1 MLGLKTLFGCGVL
14 GFIFFGAAQQI
25 PKPVT
30 PQQMAATNDA
40 IVLQA
45 LLKEVQQIRVSIPRA
60 NLNTFHADITLNRIK
75 MQKEL
80 IDRLNTRL
88 EETKALI
95 KKLSEESQENVLIR
109 KTLEQRLQNTY
120 DPVQRA
126 GLEYALEQLKLKSN
140 TASINIQ
147 ELNSQIY
154 RLTNQ
159 INMEQHRMDEL
170 NNRLDQVLRTIE
182 SQLDKQE
189 K

>member
-1 MLGLKTLFGCGVL
+1 MLGLKTLLGCAVL
-14 GFIFFGAAQQI
+14 GFIFFGAAQQV

-40 IVLQA
+40 MVLQA

-95 KKLSEESQENVLIR
+95 KKLNEESQENVLIR

-120 DPVQRA
+120 DPVQRG

-182 SQLDKQE
+182 AQLDKQE

>member
-1 MLGLKTLFGCGVL
+1 MLGLKTLLGCCVFGFV
-14 GFIFFGAAQQI
+14 IFGTAQQVT
-25 PKPVT
+25 KPMTAVNE
-30 PQQMAATNDA
+30 AAT
-40 IVLQA
+40 LQA

-60 NLNTFHADITLNRIK
+60 NLNTFHADITLNRIR
-75 MQKEL
+75 MQKEM

-88 EETKALI
+88 EETKTLI
-95 KKLSEESQENVLIR
+95 KKLTEESQENILIR

-126 GLEYALEQLKLKSN
+126 GLEYALEQTKLKTN

-147 ELNSQIY
+147 ELNNQIY
-154 RLTNQ
+154 KLTNQ
-159 INMEQHRMDEL
+159 ISMEQGRMDEL
-170 NNRLDQVLRTIE
+170 NNRLDQVMRTIE

>member
-14 GFIFFGAAQQI
+14 GFIFFGAAQQV

-30 PQQMAATNDA
+30 PQQMAATNEA
-40 IVLQA
+40 ATLQA

-60 NLNTFHADITLNRIK
+60 NLNTFHADITLNRIR

-80 IDRLNTRL
+80 VDKLTTRL

-95 KKLSEESQENVLIR
+95 KKLHEESQENILIR
-109 KTLEQRLQNTY
+109 RTLEQRLQNTY

-126 GLEYALEQLKLKSN
+126 GLEYAIEQLKFKTN
-140 TASINIQ
+140 TASLNIQ
-147 ELNSQIY
+147 ELNNQIY
-154 RLTNQ
+154 KLTNQ
-159 INMEQHRMDEL
+159 INLEQHRMDEL

-182 SQLDKQE
+182 AQLDKQE

>member
-1 MLGLKTLFGCGVL
+1 MLGLKTLLGCTVL
-14 GFIFFGAAQQI
+14 GFIFFGAAQQATR
-25 PKPVT
+25 PVT
-30 PQQMAATNDA
+30 TPVVGDDPNTMQA
-40 IVLQA
+40 I
-45 LLKEVQQIRVSIPRA
+45 LKEIKQIRASIPRA

-80 IDRLNTRL
+80 IDKLTTRL

-95 KKLSEESQENVLIR
+95 KKLNEESQENLLIR
-109 KTLEQRLQNTY
+109 RTLEQRLQNTY

-126 GLEYALEQLKLKSN
+126 GLEYAIEQLKLKTN

-147 ELNSQIY
+147 ELNNQIY
-154 RLTNQ
+154 KLTNQ
-159 INMEQHRMDEL
+159 INMEQSRMDEL

-189 K
+189 TK